1 MRRLNRFHVGLKI
14 QLLMDNLQTS
24 VWISSLVMSEFKTC
38 KNLASWFKT
47 CKILAR
53 ILQDINQ
60 GKKINRGTNVLGNI
74 FEANFCLLS
83 KLQNRIQWKKNSLG
97 FKNLQESC
105 KNLASFWILENLFVC
120 NWWLKLTETQMK
132 WLISVFLI
140 SKTELNWLFFEHAFW
155 MWNLARIL
163 QVSCKILN
171 SKLDFRQIT
180 RDNLRQSNQSF

>member
-1 MRRLNRFHVGLKI
+1 MGSALPFLSLCV
-14 QLLMDNLQTS
+14 T
-24 VWISSLVMSEFKTC
+24 SLVMSEFKTC

-74 FEANFCLLS
+74 FEANFCLLN

-140 SKTELNWLFFEHAFW
+140 SKTELNWLFLNTPFECEILQESCKF
-155 MWNLARIL
+155 LARFWI
-163 QVSCKILN
+163 QN
-171 SKLDFRQIT
+171 
-180 RDNLRQSNQSF
+180 